1 MKSKTI
7 VFIHGM
13 FMTPLCWEQ
22 WLTHFQGQGYECLAP
37 AWPGR
42 NQSVETLRKNHP
54 DPQLARLTLRDVVEH
69 LAGVLQKSNRKPI
82 LIGHSMGGL
91 MVQLLLQ
98 KDLAAAGIAI
108 DSAPP
113 PGVFTTQWS
122 FIKANWPAINPLV
135 PEGEPVSYTHLTLPT
150 IYSV

>member
-22 WLTHFQGQGYECLAP
+22 WLSYYQAQGYDCLAP

-42 NQSVETLRKNHP
+42 NKSVETLRQAYA
-54 DPQLARLTLRDVVEH
+54 DPQLARLTLRAVIEH
-69 LAGVLQKSNRKPI
+69 LAGVIQNLKVKPI

-91 MVQLLLQ
+91 IVQLLLQ
-98 KDLAAAGIAI
+98 RDLGVAGIAI

-113 PGVFTTQWS
+113 QGVFTTQGS
-122 FIKANWPAINPLV
+122 FIKANWPAINP
-135 PEGEPVSYTHLTLPT
+135 
-150 IYSV
+150 